1 MKNFDAEN
9 WLETSGR
16 KSPYKVPDGYFETFR
31 EKMGAMAREASSEGR
46 DAKTAPVSVRTLLRP
61 VFAMAASFVLLV
73 ALGGLLLK
81 SVTPVQAELEEATLY
96 SYYCDI
102 IPRSDAEAIY
112 FSRMQDNAPGEEEIV
127 NYLNESHI
135 EVEEYLDGS
144 LRLDE

>member
-1 MKNFDAEN
+1 MKKNDVEN
-9 WLETSGR
+9 WLETSG
-16 KSPYKVPDGYFETFR
+16 KKTPYKVPDGYFDTFR
-31 EKMGAMAREASSEGR
+31 EKMGAMAREASSKGPG
-46 DAKTAPVSVRTLLRP
+46 TGSAPVRTLLRP
-61 VFAMAASFVLLV
+61 IFAMAASFVLLV

>member
-16 KSPYKVPDGYFETFR
+16 KSPYKVPEGYFEAFR
-31 EKMGAMAREASSEGR
+31 EKMGVMARDASSAGR
-46 DAKTAPVSVRTLLRP
+46 DTNPAPVSVRTLLRP

-81 SVTPVQAELEEATLY
+81 SVTPVQAELEDVTLY

-112 FSRMQDNAPGEEEIV
+112 FSRMQDNAPDEEAIAAF
-127 NYLNESHI
+127 LDESGI
-135 EVEEYLDGS
+135 NLEEYDTYPEEPV
-144 LRLDE
+144 R